1 MKDVLTRIWLLL
13 VALTI
18 ATVTLSTFDGRLVT
32 ALLLLL
38 AFVKART
45 ILSGFLQLKP
55 STGWLSAAMVP
66 LGIWLVVLFG
76 LYAI

>member
-18 ATVTLSTFDGRLVT
+18 ATVTLSTFDGKLVT

-45 ILSGFLQLKP
+45 ILSGFLHLRP